1 MQSSQGVMSRKIA
14 PGYKKPFVFGRNTTW
29 KSFRVFTRMV
39 THPRIAKCFYSQTIS
54 IISGESSRDVPHLR
68 ILDRTSNHSVR
79 LMLFDLAPGFRP
91 YWESESNLF
100 VESDGSYTAHGIFS
114 GFSHFVR
121 DHLLESEELSR
132 TKLFNIIEKLVN
144 TNPNSSSGVSN
155 AVCTCFLENLAGEG
169 KFSDTIGTY
178 LGPEARKYFDEWDN

>member
-1 MQSSQGVMSRKIA
+1 
-14 PGYKKPFVFGRNTTW
+14 
-29 KSFRVFTRMV
+29 
-39 THPRIAKCFYSQTIS
+39 
-54 IISGESSRDVPHLR
+54 
-68 ILDRTSNHSVR
+68 
-79 LMLFDLAPGFRP
+79 MLFDLAPEFRP
-91 YWESESNLF
+91 YWESESNLS

-114 GFSHFVR
+114 EFSHFVR
-121 DHLLESEELSR
+121 DHLLESEEPSR

-155 AVCTCFLENLAGEG
+155 AVCTCFLENLASEG